1 MATAKLHA
9 ILQSRSTEDPA
20 ELSYLL
26 YSINRALDNAIEVG
40 NPEEYSF
47 LMPVMKALLE
57 KCRFAFNLDSTLPDL
72 PSTSSG
78 PVFFNDFQMY
88 STSKKWRNFIE
99 RMVSYGFLSFRAS
112 IVYIL

>member
-1 MATAKLHA
+1 M
-9 ILQSRSTEDPA
+9 
-20 ELSYLL
+20 
-26 YSINRALDNAIEVG
+26 G

-57 KCRFAFNLDSTLPDL
+57 KCRLAFNLDTTLPDL

-99 RMVSYGFLSFRAS
+99 RMVSE
-112 IVYIL
+112 I

>member
-1 MATAKLHA
+1 
-9 ILQSRSTEDPA
+9 
-20 ELSYLL
+20 
-26 YSINRALDNAIEVG
+26 
-40 NPEEYSF
+40 
-47 LMPVMKALLE
+47 MPVMKALLE

-99 RMVSYGFLSFRAS
+99 RMVSKILSNIKYSLFYYSFDLFNLFNNLSLVFNPTLQLIAK
-112 IVYIL
+112 V